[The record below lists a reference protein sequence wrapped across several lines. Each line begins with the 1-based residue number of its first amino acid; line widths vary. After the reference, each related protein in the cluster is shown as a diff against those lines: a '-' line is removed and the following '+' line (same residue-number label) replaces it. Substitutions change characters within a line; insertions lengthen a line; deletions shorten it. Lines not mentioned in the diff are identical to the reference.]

1 MAAAA
6 VLILGAI
13 GTVGG
18 AQSANAATVACG
30 TSSLIAGIVI
40 ANATPGGGNLTLTKG
55 CVYTLASAYN
65 ATDGGTGLP
74 VISGQVTIQG
84 AGATI
89 TRSTASGTPAFR
101 IFDVASGGNLALN
114 SLTLSNGLANNG
126 QQGGGA
132 IDSHGTLA
140 VTAGTFTNNSSP
152 ATTGT
157 SGGAIDSSGTLSVTT
172 STFSGN
178 SAQEGGGVFN
188 QSSATITNSTFTS
201 NNATIYGG
209 GALLNAAGTETLA
222 GDTFVAN
229 TGPGGG
235 AIDNDATLN
244 IANSTFTNNTGG
256 TNGGG
261 AVENF
266 GTTTVKQS
274 TFSGNTSPYGA
285 NLFNYTG
292 FKLSMSMDIVA
303 GGLVGSNC
311 GGQARITDLGYNI
324 DTGSSCGFSA
334 TNYSLP
340 NTQPELD
347 ALASNGGP
355 TQTMGLPAGSPAI
368 DAIPSATPGCT
379 GSTDQRGIARPQG
392 KGCDIG
398 AYELVVTSGD
408 TTPPSVPTGLAATS
422 VTSSSVSL
430 KWNASSDNV
439 AVTGYTIY
447 RNGAQVGT
455 TAGATATTFTDPTV
469 SPSASYSYTVDAFDG
484 SGNHSA
490 GSAPVSVT
498 TPAPAGVGAVQAGAA
513 ATATRVTSTTIVLSN
528 PVRAGDLL
536 AGWLGQYDAAGQVQ
550 VSDNVNGAWTR
561 SSAST
566 TFSSGGGDL
575 ALFYVQ
581 NSAPAPWGLTIT
593 ITATSPTYLQGA
605 VSEYSGVATAGALD
619 QVAAAKGT
627 GTAVDSGPTGPVGA
641 GELVVGGIITG
652 GSPGTVTPGSSQAQ
666 PFTLRAQ
673 TSSGSADIEDI
684 AASASGAQDARA
696 TLSTATDWY
705 AAVGVFHV
713 FGTGVT
719 QPPTTPTGL
728 AATSVT
734 ATSVGLSWGASTD
747 NVDGVAG
754 YTVYRNGTPLGTTGS
769 TATTYTDAAVAPS
782 TSYSY
787 TVDAFDAAGNH
798 SAQSSPLAVTTPA
811 GPPPSAKWV
820 QGGTLGTGSK
830 VASATFQ
837 LTKPVAAGDLLVGW
851 AGQYDSAG
859 QVQVSDNVNGVWTRA
874 TASTKFS
881 NGAGDIALYY
891 HQNAAAAP
899 TGLTITVSAT
909 NATYLEA
916 ALADYSGVAK
926 TGALDQTLVGTGNST
941 APDSGPSGTVA
952 AGELVVGGII
962 TGGSPSAVT
971 PGSSEGQTFTIRSQ
985 SSSGSEV
992 LEDVSVSAA
1001 GSQAAR
1007 ATFASPTDWYA
1018 VVATFHTG

>member
-1 MAAAA
+1 
-6 VLILGAI
+6 
-13 GTVGG
+13 
-18 AQSANAATVACG
+18 
-30 TSSLIAGIVI
+30 
-40 ANATPGGGNLTLTKG
+40 
-55 CVYTLASAYN
+55 
-65 ATDGGTGLP
+65 
-74 VISGQVTIQG
+74 
-84 AGATI
+84 
-89 TRSTASGTPAFR
+89 
-101 IFDVASGGNLALN
+101 
-114 SLTLSNGLANNG
+114 
-126 QQGGGA
+126 
-132 IDSHGTLA
+132 LA

-152 ATTGT
+152 AATGT
-157 SGGAIDSSGTLSVTT
+157 SGGAIDSSGTLNVTT

-188 QSSATITNSTFTS
+188 QATATITNSTFTS

-209 GALLNAAGTETLA
+209 GALLNAAGTETVA

-235 AIDNDATLN
+235 AIDNDTTLN

-285 NLFNYTG
+285 NIFNYTG

-303 GGLVGSNC
+303 GGLVGTNC

-334 TNYSLP
+334 TNHSLP

-347 ALASNGGP
+347 ALASNGGS

-398 AYELVVTSGD
+398 AYELVVASGD
-408 TTPPSVPTGLAATS
+408 TTPPSIPSGLAATS

-439 AVTGYTIY
+439 GVTGYTIY
-447 RNGAQVGT
+447 RNGASVGS

-498 TPAPAGVGAVQAGAA
+498 TPAPTGVQAVQAGAA

-581 NSAPAPWGLTIT
+581 NSAPAPWGITIT

-891 HQNAAAAP
+891 LQNAAAAP